1 VMKPRRYPHTLPPP
15 PHRLSS
21 MSTSTGSPPGTSS
34 VISDAGTG
42 AAASGNISGY

>member
-1 VMKPRRYPHTLPPP
+1 
-15 PHRLSS
+15 

-42 AAASGNISGY
+42 TAASGNISGY